1 MKTMHKHKFLT
12 CPLAGREH
20 SAPRKMPAA
29 VSLTA
34 IVSLVFLCGFPVSSR
49 AHASPDHSDPK
60 VGAALDSSPSLVR
73 IWFDSE
79 LEPAFSKITV
89 RNADDKAVDKGD
101 SRVDAADPKLLEV
114 SVPTLPP
121 GRYRVIWN
129 VVARDGHRSNGDF
142 TFRVK

>member
-1 MKTMHKHKFLT
+1 
-12 CPLAGREH
+12 
-20 SAPRKMPAA
+20 MPAA

-129 VVARDGHRSNGDF
+129 VAARDGHRSNGDF